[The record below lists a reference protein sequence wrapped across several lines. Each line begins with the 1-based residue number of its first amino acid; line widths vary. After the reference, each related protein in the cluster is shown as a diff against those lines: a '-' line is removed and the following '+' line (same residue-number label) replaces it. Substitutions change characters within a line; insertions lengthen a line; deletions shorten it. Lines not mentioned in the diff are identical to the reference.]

1 MAVLAGDYGG
11 YNAIANRQA
20 AAARRGVA
28 QPAPPP
34 APKPQRAKQAPPRAS
49 TTSGGQYTRPKAV
62 PVTGPGP
69 VPDLNAFLG
78 SDTAYQQQLRQ
89 FGQAFSDLNAD
100 VTRRK
105 GSLES
110 EYGLSTKALADQRG
124 LDLKGIE
131 EDYGARGLLRSGLYG
146 KAVGDYET
154 EYGQRTSDLARREN
168 DALAQLQQ
176 ELTQFGSQR
185 ELQEQAAREAA
196 ARRRAE
202 QYGV

>member
-20 AAARRGVA
+20 AASRRTVS

-34 APKPQRAKQAPPRAS
+34 PPKPTAVRAKA
-49 TTSGGQYTRPKAV
+49 TSGGQYTRPRAV

-78 SDTAYQQQLRQ
+78 SDTSYQQQLRQ

-110 EYGLSTKALADQRG
+110 EYGLSSKALADQRG
-124 LDLKGIE
+124 LDLKNIE

-154 EYGQRTSDLARREN
+154 EYNQRTSDLGRRQN